1 MPASVH
7 EDIDEYGI
15 PQMAKNVLFYARYS
29 TDRQH
34 EVSIETQIEL
44 GKAFVARQGW
54 KLVEIYSDAAISGT
68 SYQLRAGIQ
77 SLMAHVKR
85 ERIDVVLCITVD
97 RLSRDIE
104 HSAKILKQL
113 RYCDADIW
121 TVHAGTPVTD
131 LEMALRAALSH
142 ELVEQIRY
150 RTREGMKMAVRKGK
164 ASTCL
169 AYGYMLSQQR
179 DANGDR
185 IKGLREIDPVKAEV
199 VRRIFTLYADGMSP
213 RDIAQLLNKEGIP
226 GSRGRKWRDT
236 AIRGHV
242 SRGTGILNNESY
254 IGRMVWNKRNYRKN
268 PETERR
274 TARANDASEWV
285 LTDVPEMRIVSDDL
299 WQRVKERQ
307 KEIGELFDFGQSN
320 RLNATHRPG
329 YLLSH
334 LLECAECGGPYA
346 ISGKDRY
353 SCTNR
358 KKRLPIDGLDGAC
371 CGNSKTITRHELEE
385 RVLNCLPVAFYS
397 MDIFDRISEK
407 MVAHEVSK
415 LKSLPSRK
423 ERLTTELAAI
433 KSKQSGLMQQIQ
445 DRHADGRPRLAILD
459 DQLDELEVTREA
471 LVLEL
476 AHSQEPAED
485 FQEKIAKLKAQ
496 FNPANIEISVRK
508 LIFLAR
514 NNADEH
520 AKQRLMPIVR
530 DLIQTVVIG
539 KTPGHQPASLQ
550 VHGSIANIMASMEV
564 LDLMEQQFITAAQN
578 DLMARIASGEL
589 ETEEK
594 RKKLLDA
601 YAEELRCKYPEWEN
615 LQVSVVAGAG

>member
-1 MPASVH
+1 MT
-7 EDIDEYGI
+7 
-15 PQMAKNVLFYARYS
+15 KTVLFYARYS

-68 SYQLRAGIQ
+68 SYQLRPGIQ

-85 ERIDVVLCITVD
+85 ERIDVVLCVTVD

-104 HSAKILKQL
+104 HSAKILKDL
-113 RYCDADIW
+113 RYRDADIW

-150 RTREGMKMAVRKGK
+150 RTREGMKMAVRQGK

-185 IKGLREIDPVKAEV
+185 IKGLREIDPEKAET

-213 RDIAQLLNKEGIP
+213 RDIAHLLNKERVP
-226 GSRGRKWRDT
+226 GSRGLKWRDT
-236 AIRGHV
+236 AIRGHI

-268 PETERR
+268 PDTERR
-274 TARANDASEWV
+274 TARVNDASEWV

-299 WQRVKERQ
+299 WHRVKERQ

-358 KKRLPIDGLDGAC
+358 KKRLPIDELDGAC
-371 CGNSKTITRHELEE
+371 CGNSKTITRQELEQ
-385 RVLNCLPVAFYS
+385 RVLDCLPVAFFS
-397 MDIFDRISEK
+397 LGAFDTMSAKVIEHESAKLRRPEAEREQMKRCLNELERKQKNIIQQISDR
-407 MVAHEVSK
+407 A
-415 LKSLPSRK
+415 LQGRPSLPALDDTLDQLELQRIALAKEIAAYTTSEPDMRAKIEELKRRHNPAQTELRMRHFFLQARRGKNDDAKRQVLLSARELRNISAAKDSRDGPPPQGRPASPTRRSDGLAIGDEI
-423 ERLTTELAAI
+423 ERL
-433 KSKQSGLMQQIQ
+433 
-445 DRHADGRPRLAILD
+445 
-459 DQLDELEVTREA
+459 
-471 LVLEL
+471 
-476 AHSQEPAED
+476 PA
-485 FQEKIAKLKAQ
+485 
-496 FNPANIEISVRK
+496 
-508 LIFLAR
+508 
-514 NNADEH
+514 
-520 AKQRLMPIVR
+520 
-530 DLIQTVVIG
+530 
-539 KTPGHQPASLQ
+539 
-550 VHGSIANIMASMEV
+550 
-564 LDLMEQQFITAAQN
+564 AAQRRDACSRPSRRRN
-578 DLMARIASGEL
+578 APGGRREL
-589 ETEEK
+589 
-594 RKKLLDA
+594 
-601 YAEELRCKYPEWEN
+601 
-615 LQVSVVAGAG
+615 